1 MEEGVTSNAKLV
13 IKNDKQNEG
22 VSEVDDG
29 KEYIEEVSSQKCTLH
44 VNKEEPNK
52 DISEVDD
59 DDKYRITIKDVLII
73 LLTGLCLPTWD
84 AISDNVLAGTLIYP
98 QYCFEYSWPEY
109 ANKFGYDPNKC
120 K

>member
-13 IKNDKQNEG
+13 IKNDKQNED

-29 KEYIEEVSSQKCTLH
+29 KEYIEEVSTQKYTLH

-59 DDKYRITIKDVLII
+59 DD
-73 LLTGLCLPTWD
+73 
-84 AISDNVLAGTLIYP
+84 
-98 QYCFEYSWPEY
+98 
-109 ANKFGYDPNKC
+109 
-120 K
+120 